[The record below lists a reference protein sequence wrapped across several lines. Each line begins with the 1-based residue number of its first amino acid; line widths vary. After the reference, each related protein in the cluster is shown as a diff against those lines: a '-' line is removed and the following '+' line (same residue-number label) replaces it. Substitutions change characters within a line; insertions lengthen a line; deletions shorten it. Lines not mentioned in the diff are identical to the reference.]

1 MNNIFRKTEP
11 YLYLAP
17 VLIGMIVFSSGAIIM
32 SFAISFTEWQ
42 IIRPPEWV
50 GLQNYIDIFQSEFFW
65 TIFWNTLYFV
75 VLNLP
80 LSIILPLLIAIV
92 LNQKI
97 KGVKFFRTVYFLPV
111 ISSMVAVALVWSWLY
126 RPEYGLL
133 NYILNKFFGI
143 TGPRWLENRVW
154 AMPAIVLMSVWKN
167 LGYNMVIFLAG
178 LQNIPAALYEV
189 SDIEGAS
196 GWQKFHR
203 ITVPLLSPTIF
214 FVTIITLISSFQ
226 VFEQTYILTKG
237 GPANSTLT
245 LSYYIYQNAFMYFR
259 MGSAA
264 ALSYVLFAIIF
275 IITMIQFKLQKK
287 WVHYN

>member
-1 MNNIFRKTEP
+1 MNKFFRKIEP
-11 YLYLAP
+11 YLYLMP
-17 VLIGMIVFSSGAIIM
+17 TLIGLVVFSAGAIII
-32 SFAISFTEWQ
+32 SFAMSFTEWQ

-50 GLQNYIDIFQSEFFW
+50 GLQNYIDIFESEFFLK
-65 TIFWNTLYFV
+65 IFWNTLYFV
-75 VLNLP
+75 LLNLP
-80 LSIILPLLIAIV
+80 LSIILPLLIAIA
-92 LNQKI
+92 LNQKLW
-97 KGVKFFRTVYFLPV
+97 GMKFFRTIYFLPV

-133 NYILNKFFGI
+133 NYILNKLFGI
-143 TGPRWLENRVW
+143 TGPRWLENQSW
-154 AMPAIVLMSVWKN
+154 AMPAIVLMSAWKN
-167 LGYNMVIFLAG
+167 IGYNMVIFLAG
-178 LQNIPAALYEV
+178 LQNIPQALYEV
-189 SDIEGAS
+189 SDIEGAKP
-196 GWQKFHR
+196 WQKFFR

-245 LSYYIYQNAFMYFR
+245 LSYYIFQNAFMYFR

>member
-1 MNNIFRKTEP
+1 MNKFFRKIEP
-11 YLYLAP
+11 YLYLMP
-17 VLIGMIVFSSGAIIM
+17 TLIGLVVFSAGAIII
-32 SFAISFTEWQ
+32 SFAMSFTEWQ

-50 GLQNYIDIFQSEFFW
+50 GLQNYIDIFESEFFW
-65 TIFWNTLYFV
+65 KIFWNTLYFV
-75 VLNLP
+75 LLNLP
-80 LSIILPLLIAIV
+80 LSIILPLLIAIA
-92 LNQKI
+92 LNQKLW
-97 KGVKFFRTVYFLPV
+97 GMKFFRTIYFLPV

-133 NYILNKFFGI
+133 NYILNKLFGI
-143 TGPRWLENRVW
+143 TGPRWLENQSW
-154 AMPAIVLMSVWKN
+154 AMPAIVLMSAWKN
-167 LGYNMVIFLAG
+167 IGYNMVIFLAG
-178 LQNIPAALYEV
+178 LQNIPQALYEV
-189 SDIEGAS
+189 SDIEGAKP
-196 GWQKFHR
+196 WQKFFR

-245 LSYYIYQNAFMYFR
+245 LSYYIFQNAFMYFR

>member
-1 MNNIFRKTEP
+1 MKKYFQKIEP
-11 YLYLAP
+11 YLYLLP
-17 VLIGMIVFSSGAIIM
+17 TLIGLVVFSAGAIIM
-32 SFAISFTEWQ
+32 SFVISFTEWQ
-42 IIRPPEWV
+42 IIRPPEWI
-50 GLQNYIDIFQSEFFW
+50 GLQNYIDIFESEFFW
-65 TIFWNTLYFV
+65 KIFWNTLYYV
-75 VLNLP
+75 ILNLP
-80 LSIILPLLIAIV
+80 LSMILPLFIAIV
-92 LNQKI
+92 LNQKM
-97 KGVKFFRTVYFLPV
+97 KGVKFFRTIYFLPV

-143 TGPRWLENRVW
+143 TGPRWLENQTW
-154 AMPAIVLMSVWKN
+154 AMPAIVLMSAWKN
-167 LGYNMVIFLAG
+167 IGYNMVIFLAG
-178 LQNIPAALYEV
+178 LQNIPPALYEV
-189 SDIEGAS
+189 SDIEGAKP
-196 GWQKFHR
+196 WQKFYK

-214 FVTIITLISSFQ
+214 FVGIITLISSFQ
-226 VFEQTYILTKG
+226 VFEQTYILTRG

-245 LSYYIYQNAFMYFR
+245 LSYYIFQNAFMYFR